1 MSPSHSASD
10 TAAERD
16 LSRTIRPATFAI
28 GRLFVADVDDLVA
41 LHAAGGLDFDHLAG
55 FLADQRA
62 RDRRANGDA
71 ARLDVGLVLAN
82 DLPGGVLAAGFDV
95 HGGAEHAA
103 AVGVH
108 QFRIDDLGVA
118 ELRFKLGDA
127 SLDEAGPLAS
137 SVVLGI
143 LGKVAMGA
151 SLCDGG

>member
-16 LSRTIRPATFAI
+16 LSRGIGPAAFAI

-41 LHAAGGLDFDHLAG
+41 LHTAGGLDFDHLAG
-55 FLADQRA
+55 LLADECA
-62 RDRRANGDA
+62 RDRRTDGNPA
-71 ARLDVGLVLAN
+71 ALDVALVLAD

-95 HGGAEHAA
+95 HGGAEDAA

-127 SLDEAGPLAS
+127 SLDEACPLGS